1 MNVLAIRFSGNAKQ
15 FQGFLD
21 FCEAYGDM
29 TVKELIERKF
39 LLA

>member
-15 FQGFLD
+15 FQGFLN

-29 TVKELIERKF
+29 TVKELVERPC
-39 LLA
+39 LLV